1 MNDAIGTLMLLA
13 GGYCAV
19 ALICSFGLVVGA
31 YPGITEKKLP
41 WQIALIC
48 GFTWPFLL
56 VYAASK
62 NGGKP

>member
-1 MNDAIGTLMLLA
+1 MNDAIGILMLLA

-31 YPGITEKKLP
+31 YPGITEKKLAWGP
-41 WQIALIC
+41 ALAC

-56 VYAASK
+56 VYAANK
-62 NGGKP
+62 KGGKL